1 MNNVKLKKLPNQAAR
16 GKTGSKAQIGAKT
29 ISSQSLEF
37 ILFY

>member
-1 MNNVKLKKLPNQAAR
+1 MNNVKLKKLPSRAAR
-16 GKTGSKAQIGAKT
+16 GTTGSKAQIGAKT